1 MPYGASLVSVSNGS
15 SGIFTGSRK
24 YTDINRIFV
33 MKDVTPLSDAYIL
46 DIITAHLSTAGIHQ
60 TIMFLVALADMGE
73 TRRCRIRLINVFVW

>member
-1 MPYGASLVSVSNGS
+1 ME
-15 SGIFTGSRK
+15 
-24 YTDINRIFV
+24 
-33 MKDVTPLSDAYIL
+33 DVTPLSDAYIL